1 MTKLKE
7 ALTSGKFVVTSEVG
21 LPKGVNIEKYIDHAE
36 PLKGRITAFN
46 VTDLS

>member
-7 ALTSGKFVVTSEVG
+7 ALTSGKFAVTSKVG
-21 LPKGVNIEKYIDHAE
+21 PPKGVNIGKYIDRAE